1 MDRRAESLCMGRKDS
16 GNEGGSAVPKEGLIE
31 AQISWIIANLF
42 WILASHSSITANR
55 FWILTNVS
63 RTLRSQFSIIPS
75 RSGILTTRFWIIPDR
90 FSILADVFWIIA
102 VQFRIIALIQKCT
115 AMQFWIIPMIQNAP
129 RCILNHLDTIRRT
142 LGNVQ
147 SVQILVT
154 DRIGSVQNRFGSS
167 FSTFEVRP
175 ETLLRVRGRF
185 SSIQNC
191 IAMIRDCT
199 AMIRWITGVRQNVS
213 GCARMYRGASECI
226 GVHFESSG

>member
-1 MDRRAESLCMGRKDS
+1 MSLGHS
-16 GNEGGSAVPKEGLIE
+16 GANSRSSRAVPG
-31 AQISWIIANLF
+31 SSRP
-42 WILASHSSITANR
+42 ILDHPGPFLHPRGCLLDHRGA
-55 FWILTNVS
+55 
-63 RTLRSQFSIIPS
+63 
-75 RSGILTTRFWIIPDR
+75 IPDHR
-90 FSILADVFWIIA
+90 DDS
-102 VQFRIIALIQKCT
+102 KCT

-175 ETLLRVRGRF
+175 ETFSRVRGRF

-191 IAMIRDCT
+191 IAMIQNCI
-199 AMIRWITGVRQNVS
+199 AMIRWITGVRQNAS
-213 GCARMYRGASECI
+213 GYISNHRGAPECI
-226 GVHFESSG
+226 GVHFESSR